1 LGSVGNTRMEDQE
14 LIHEFLVE
22 SYENLSSL
30 DQKFVELEKHPK
42 DAALLAS
49 VFRTIHTIKGTCGF
63 LAFTT
68 LETIAHQAE
77 SILSQVRDGKRELNV
92 PVVSL
97 IFETAD
103 AIRKGLASIEADG
116 EEGPDRF
123 ENLTERLR
131 VAALFPEGPDSRS
144 VTCQDDDQDDDQSDI
159 HTESRDDLH
168 TDAADSEPQPEEG
181 AAKSSAVADASIRV
195 GVGLLDKLMDLVGEL
210 ALTRNQILRFNA
222 ERGDA
227 ALNATSQRLNLITNE
242 LQAGVM
248 KTRMQPIGMVWNKLP
263 RVVRDIAV
271 ALGKQIWLEMDG
283 GETELDRTI
292 IEAIKDPLVH
302 LVRNACD
309 HGIELPEARV
319 RAGKKPLGRLTLRA
333 WYEGGQVNIEIGD
346 DGAGIDMA
354 RVRKKAVE
362 SRLLRPEQAQ
372 KLSDL
377 ETLNLIF
384 LPGFSTVQTVTNV
397 SGRGVGM
404 DVVKSH
410 IERIGGIVDA
420 FSRPGE
426 GTTIKIKIPG
436 VVWGMPGA
444 VANAGLADCVL
455 PLDQIVPEILLRVN
469 GAPGTS

>member
-1 LGSVGNTRMEDQE
+1 
-14 LIHEFLVE
+14 
-22 SYENLSSL
+22 
-30 DQKFVELEKHPK
+30 
-42 DAALLAS
+42 
-49 VFRTIHTIKGTCGF
+49 
-63 LAFTT
+63 
-68 LETIAHQAE
+68 
-77 SILSQVRDGKRELNV
+77 
-92 PVVSL
+92 
-97 IFETAD
+97 
-103 AIRKGLASIEADG
+103 
-116 EEGPDRF
+116 
-123 ENLTERLR
+123 
-131 VAALFPEGPDSRS
+131 
-144 VTCQDDDQDDDQSDI
+144 
-159 HTESRDDLH
+159 
-168 TDAADSEPQPEEG
+168 
-181 AAKSSAVADASIRV
+181 
-195 GVGLLDKLMDLVGEL
+195 
-210 ALTRNQILRFNA
+210 
-222 ERGDA
+222 
-227 ALNATSQRLNLITNE
+227 
-242 LQAGVM
+242 
-248 KTRMQPIGMVWNKLP
+248 MVWNKLP

-271 ALGKQIWLEMDG
+271 ALGKQIRLEMEG

-302 LVRNACD
+302 LVRNSCD
-309 HGIELPEARV
+309 HGIELPDVRV

-362 SRLLRPEQAQ
+362 LGLLRPEQAQ
-372 KLSDL
+372 KLSDR

-410 IERIGGIVDA
+410 IEKIGGIVDA
-420 FSRPGE
+420 FSGPGE

-444 VANAGLADCVL
+444 VANADLADRVL